1 MTLFG
6 MYNMNMFGGTGLGCL
21 SSFGNFG
28 SFGGFGMGGSLFTN
42 CLGDFDYDAAAGY
55 GVANAI
61 WGVAAMAINQSV
73 SNKRAEKAEHENNKA
88 EIENIDKQISSK
100 TATKNDL
107 TTENTSLRDNVS
119 KATAKSEELAEQIGT
134 QKDKITNLKAEYDRL
149 TKAAATDETQKEPQL
164 KALKELN
171 AAKDELEELEKE
183 KAAQDK
189 IVKDN
194 NNKIEAN
201 KKEIQKLDN
210 DIKDLEAK
218 KAKLQEAVENVD
230 LDKADGTKLTRTSD
244 EKYAEKLVD
253 GKVDKS
259 KSYTEKDIRTAIMHF
274 SKEID
279 GTPEKLQKAQNVY
292 DMYSCIPESDKNSTM
307 KRAVEI
313 AYNYIKEHK
322 TEE

>member
-1 MTLFG
+1 
-6 MYNMNMFGGTGLGCL
+6 MNMFGGTGLGCL

-88 EIENIDKQISSK
+88 EIENIDKQISDLRSTK
-100 TATKNDL
+100 AEEEIDSSYDKNIETARNNL
-107 TTENTSLRDNVS
+107 SN
-119 KATAKSEELAEQIGT
+119 AEQAWKNAQELEAAYNTDLRKEGLTEAEKTEIR
-134 QKDKITNLKAEYDRL
+134 QKIENLKVD
-149 TKAAATDETQKEPQL
+149 
-164 KALKELN
+164 
-171 AAKDELEELEKE
+171 EKE
-183 KAAQDK
+183 KEYKKLNGDEK
-189 IVKDN
+189 TEGSVKYYEAE
-194 NNKIEAN
+194 KKKAIETKQA
-201 KKEIQKLDN
+201 EIDRQ
-210 DIKDLEAK
+210 IKDLEAK

>member
-1 MTLFG
+1 MAIPY
-6 MYNMNMFGGTGLGCL
+6 YNILNMFGGSGFGCL
-21 SSFGNFG
+21 SSYGNFG
-28 SFGGFGMGGSLFTN
+28 SLGGFGMGGSLFTN

-88 EIENIDKQISSK
+88 EIENIDKQISDLRSTK
-100 TATKNDL
+100 AEEEIDSSYDKNIETARNNL
-107 TTENTSLRDNVS
+107 SN
-119 KATAKSEELAEQIGT
+119 AEQAWKNAQELEAAYNTDLRKEGLTEAEKTEIR
-134 QKDKITNLKAEYDRL
+134 QKIENLKVD
-149 TKAAATDETQKEPQL
+149 
-164 KALKELN
+164 
-171 AAKDELEELEKE
+171 EKE
-183 KAAQDK
+183 KEYKKLNGDEK
-189 IVKDN
+189 TEGSVKYYEAE
-194 NNKIEAN
+194 KKKAIETKQA
-201 KKEIQKLDN
+201 EIDRQ
-210 DIKDLEAK
+210 IKDLEAK

>member
-1 MTLFG
+1 MAIPY
-6 MYNMNMFGGTGLGCL
+6 YNILNMFGGSGFGCL
-21 SSFGNFG
+21 SSYGNFG
-28 SFGGFGMGGSLFTN
+28 SLGGFGMGGSLFTN

-55 GVANAI
+55 GVANAVL
-61 WGVAAMAINQSV
+61 GVAGMAINQSV
-73 SNKRAEKAEHENNKA
+73 SNKRAAKAEHENNKA

-100 TATKNDL
+100 TATKNNL
-107 TTENTSLRDNVS
+107 TNENTSLLDDVN
-119 KATAKSEELAEQIGT
+119 TAKSNSEELGKQINT
-134 QKDKITNLKAEYDRL
+134 KKATVDNLKAEYDRL
-149 TKAAATDETQKEPQL
+149 IKDDTQKEAQTN
-164 KALKELN
+164 ALKEWN

>member
-1 MTLFG
+1 MAIPY
-6 MYNMNMFGGTGLGCL
+6 YNILNMFGGSGFGCL
-21 SSFGNFG
+21 SSYGNFG
-28 SFGGFGMGGSLFTN
+28 SLGGFGMGGSLFTN

-55 GVANAI
+55 GVANAVL
-61 WGVAAMAINQSV
+61 GVAGMAINQSV
-73 SNKRAEKAEHENNKA
+73 SNKRAAKAEHENNKA

-100 TATKNDL
+100 TATKNNL
-107 TTENTSLRDNVS
+107 TNENTSLLDDVN
-119 KATAKSEELAEQIGT
+119 TAKSNSEELGKQINT
-134 QKDKITNLKAEYDRL
+134 KKATVDNLKAEYDRL
-149 TKAAATDETQKEPQL
+149 IKDDTQKEAQTN
-164 KALKELN
+164 ALKEWN

-194 NNKIEAN
+194 NNKTEAN

>member
-1 MTLFG
+1 MAIPY
-6 MYNMNMFGGTGLGCL
+6 YNILNMFGGSGFGCL
-21 SSFGNFG
+21 SSYGNFG
-28 SFGGFGMGGSLFTN
+28 SLGGFGMGGSLFTN

-61 WGVAAMAINQSV
+61 WGVAGMAINQSV

-88 EIENIDKQISSK
+88 EIENIDKQISDLRSTK
-100 TATKNDL
+100 AKEEIDSSYDKNIETARNNLSNAKQALKNAEDLIAAYNNDL
-107 TTENTSLRDNVS
+107 KKEGLTEAEKTKINQEIEKQQEIIDEKQN
-119 KATAKSEELAEQIGT
+119 ELKILDGDADTEGSVAYYEAE
-134 QKDKITNLKAEYDRL
+134 K
-149 TKAAATDETQKEPQL
+149 TKAIETKQ
-164 KALKELN
+164 A
-171 AAKDELEELEKE
+171 
-183 KAAQDK
+183 
-189 IVKDN
+189 
-194 NNKIEAN
+194 
-201 KKEIQKLDN
+201 EIDRQ
-210 DIKDLEAK
+210 IKDLEAK

>member
-88 EIENIDKQISSK
+88 EIENIDKQISDLRSTK
-100 TATKNDL
+100 AEEEIDSSYDKNIETARNNL
-107 TTENTSLRDNVS
+107 SN
-119 KATAKSEELAEQIGT
+119 AEQAWKNAQELEAAYNTDLRKEGLTEAEKTEIR
-134 QKDKITNLKAEYDRL
+134 QKIENLKVD
-149 TKAAATDETQKEPQL
+149 
-164 KALKELN
+164 
-171 AAKDELEELEKE
+171 EKE
-183 KAAQDK
+183 KEYKKLNGDEK
-189 IVKDN
+189 TEGSVKYYEAE
-194 NNKIEAN
+194 KKKAIETKQA
-201 KKEIQKLDN
+201 EIDRQ
-210 DIKDLEAK
+210 IKDLEAK

>member
-1 MTLFG
+1 MKKKMEHLNAEEIKEKSTKTISEFKSFIAKGNVIDLAVGVIIGSAFG
-6 MYNMNMFGGTGLGCL
+6 KIVSSIVDDIIMPVIGVIIGGID
-21 SSFGNFG
+21 
-28 SFGGFGMGGSLFTN
+28 FTN
-42 CLGDFDYDAAAGY
+42 LSIKVGEATITY
-55 GVANAI
+55 GTFIQNI
-61 WGVAAMAINQSV
+61 IDII
-73 SNKRAEKAEHENNKA
+73 EKNCDDIKLVKLN
-88 EIENIDKQISSK
+88 
-100 TATKNDL
+100 
-107 TTENTSLRDNVS
+107 
-119 KATAKSEELAEQIGT
+119 SEES
-134 QKDKITNLKAEYDRL
+134 KILGNKTFLVEKKIKKIICYPIERKILYCI
-149 TKAAATDETQKEPQL
+149 
-164 KALKELN
+164 
-171 AAKDELEELEKE
+171 AKISK
-183 KAAQDK
+183 QDK